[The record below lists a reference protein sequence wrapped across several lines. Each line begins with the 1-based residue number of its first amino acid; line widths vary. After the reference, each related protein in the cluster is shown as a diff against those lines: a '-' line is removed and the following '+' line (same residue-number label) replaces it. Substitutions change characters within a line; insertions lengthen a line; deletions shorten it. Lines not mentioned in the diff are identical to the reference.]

1 MIATGTHAHSIA
13 KRRPINVMGAT
24 FYKSEWMECGDDP
37 KLSPTVFL
45 VEQPP
50 DTSLVSHFHRQNQ
63 FQLFVDGAGSIGRES
78 LGPVTVHY
86 AGAYTGYGPLLSGPA
101 GIKYF
106 TIRAVCEAGFT
117 PISEAKEKML
127 RGPKR
132 HANSK
137 PLPPL
142 TAAALAA
149 LTSTQEQTLIETGD
163 DGMGAHLTRLPP
175 GAAFHPAQVAGSEG
189 RFLFVT
195 AGTLTGALA
204 GALNGAADNGPA
216 DLGRWEHLFLLS
228 TDTAP
233 PLSAGPGG
241 AEIVSLFIPHK
252 EAAYL

>member
-78 LGPVTVHY
+78 LGPITVHY
-86 AGAYTGYGPLLSGPA
+86 AGAYTGYGPLLSGPQ

-117 PISEAKEKML
+117 PISEAKAKML

-132 HANSK
+132 HANST
-137 PLPPL
+137 PVPPL

-149 LTSTQEQTLIETGD
+149 LTGTQEQTLIETGD
-163 DGMGAHLTRLPP
+163 DGMGARLTRLPP
-175 GAAFHPAQVAGSEG
+175 GARLHPAQVPGSEG
-189 RFLFVT
+189 QFLFVT
-195 AGTLTGALA
+195 AGTLAGVLA
-204 GALNGAADNGPA
+204 SGPVN
-216 DLGRWEHLFLLS
+216 LGRWEHLFLLAG
-228 TDTAP
+228 DAAP
-233 PLSAGPGG
+233 PLTAGPGG

-252 EAAYL
+252 EAVYV

>member
-1 MIATGTHAHSIA
+1 MIATGTRAHSIA

-50 DTSLVSHFHRQNQ
+50 NTSLLSHFHRQNQ

-78 LGPVTVHY
+78 LGPITVHY
-86 AGAYTGYGPLLSGPA
+86 AGAYTGYGPLLSGPE

-117 PISEAKEKML
+117 PIGEAKEKML

-132 HANSK
+132 HANST
-137 PLPPL
+137 PVPPL

-149 LTSTQEQTLIETGD
+149 LSGTEQQTLIEPGD
-163 DGMGAHLTRLPP
+163 DGMAARLTRLPP
-175 GAAFHPAQVAGSEG
+175 GAPLHPVHTPGSEG
-189 RFLFVT
+189 QFLFVT
-195 AGTLTGALA
+195 AGTLVCALA
-204 GALNGAADNGPA
+204 SGAVTPVTLE
-216 DLGRWEHLFLLS
+216 RWEHLFLLAG
-228 TDTAP
+228 DTAP
-233 PLSAGPGG
+233 PLAAGPGG

-252 EAAYL
+252 EAAYV